1 MSFQATL
8 FYERNDNAVSNRNAR
23 NRNIPSVIYHDEAI
37 DSLKQFRTFSEAPEL
52 KDIQAAQYWLALMP
66 DPSGWC
72 NDHSVAK
79 TIVNNMKKTG
89 DATIEEI
96 KTRENVWG
104 SANLDLFVRWV
115 SAAMTVPFRNCILW
129 WPKMS
134 SRNLKNHSLRT
145 LNA

>member
-1 MSFQATL
+1 MQEMTMPLAIVMP
-8 FYERNDNAVSNRNAR
+8 EIG
-23 NRNIPSVIYHDEAI
+23 NIPSVIYHDEAI

-72 NDHSVAK
+72 DDHSVAK

-115 SAAMTVPFRNCILW
+115 SAAMKIPFRNCVLW

-134 SRNLKNHSLRT
+134 SRNLKSHSLRT

>member
-1 MSFQATL
+1 MQEMTMPLAIVMP
-8 FYERNDNAVSNRNAR
+8 EIG
-23 NRNIPSVIYHDEAI
+23 NIPSVIYHDEAI

-115 SAAMTVPFRNCILW
+115 SAAMTIPFRNCVLC

>member
-1 MSFQATL
+1 MTMPLAIVMP
-8 FYERNDNAVSNRNAR
+8 EIG
-23 NRNIPSVIYHDEAI
+23 NIPSVIYHDEAI

-72 NDHSVAK
+72 DDHSVAK
-79 TIVNNMKKTG
+79 TVVNNMKKTG

-96 KTRENVWG
+96 KTRENVWD

-115 SAAMTVPFRNCILW
+115 SAAMTIPFRNCVLW
-129 WPKMS
+129 WPNMS
-134 SRNLKNHSLRT
+134 SRNLKNRSLRT

>member
-1 MSFQATL
+1 MQEMTMPLAIVMP
-8 FYERNDNAVSNRNAR
+8 EIG
-23 NRNIPSVIYHDEAI
+23 NIPSVIYHDEAI

-72 NDHSVAK
+72 DDHSVAK

-104 SANLDLFVRWV
+104 SANLDLFMRWV
-115 SAAMTVPFRNCILW
+115 SAAMTVQKLRILVAEDE
-129 WPKMS
+129 PEKLEKS
-134 SRNLKNHSLRT
+134 
-145 LNA
+145 

>member
-1 MSFQATL
+1 MQEMTMPLAIVMP
-8 FYERNDNAVSNRNAR
+8 EIG
-23 NRNIPSVIYHDEAI
+23 NIPSVIYHDEAI

-72 NDHSVAK
+72 DDHSVAK
-79 TIVNNMKKTG
+79 TVVNNMKKTG

-104 SANLDLFVRWV
+104 SANLDLFMRWV
-115 SAAMTVPFRNCILW
+115 SAAMTIPFRNCVLW